1 MKIAVYTLRFVLP
14 DTSATV
20 DEVLFFNQTKRSMD
34 QHYLLANLR
43 GTEGTRLRM
52 RLIKTPQTTNA
63 LYVQTNRHYRRP
75 NYFST
80 PKFFILVFRF
90 LFPWWCYQNSE
101 HCEVILISNVQ
112 IRCLFAFIGITTGA
126 FEGHSEAGH
135 GLCDQQMRCL
145 WLVYCQH

>member
-1 MKIAVYTLRFVLP
+1 MPTRGFACGAAHNKIFH
-14 DTSATV
+14 
-20 DEVLFFNQTKRSMD
+20 E